1 MQNAEHMDVPLEVLS
16 IKGVS
21 VVFGAGD
28 RALVAVDDVSLSVRE
43 GEFLCLLGPS
53 GCGKSTL
60 LKVVAGLIEPREG
73 EVRIARNGGGPTLD
87 AVMVWQEHALIPW
100 RTIRENA
107 AFSLELRGVP
117 AKERHAAAD
126 KALAAL
132 GIADFGDYYARQL
145 SGGMRQRAGIA
156 RALVADPR
164 ILLMD
169 EPFAAVDAQTR
180 RILQEQVLTLSQDLR
195 KTIVFVTHSI
205 EEALLLGD
213 RVVVMSARP
222 GRIKTIIEVPFN
234 RPRGTAVRRSAEFQE
249 LEEHIWSLLRD
260 EAARAELTA

>member
-1 MQNAEHMDVPLEVLS
+1 MQNAEQLDAALEILS
-16 IKGVS
+16 IENVS

-28 RALVAVDDVSLSVRE
+28 KALVAVDDVSLSVSE

-73 EVRIARNGGGPTLD
+73 KVRIAQNDGGQTLD
-87 AVMVWQEHALIPW
+87 AVMVWQEHTLIPW

-117 AKERHAAAD
+117 VKERHVAAD

-132 GIADFGDYYARQL
+132 GIADFGDYYGRQL

-180 RILQEQVLTLSQDLR
+180 RILQEQVLTLSQELR
-195 KTIVFVTHSI
+195 KTIVFVTHSN

-213 RVVVMSARP
+213 RVAVMSARP
-222 GRIKTIIEVPFN
+222 GRIKTIIDVPFE
-234 RPRGTAVRRSAEFQE
+234 RPRGTAIRRSAKFQE

-260 EAARAELTA
+260 EAVLAELTA